1 MGFSIGMPPLRNTG
15 AACRPDA
22 AKRRIEYAHWRA
34 SLLENLMAMIFES
47 TWFLLDIQTA
57 H

>member
-1 MGFSIGMPPLRNTG
+1 MGMPPLRNTG

-22 AKRRIEYAHWRA
+22 ATRRIEYARWRA
-34 SLLENLMAMIFES
+34 SLLENLMTMIFGS
-47 TWFLLDIQTA
+47 NWFLLDIQTA